1 MEKVEI
7 TLPAEVAKIAESVS
21 VEKRNEVQ
29 EVLNKVFSGVEKMR
43 KQIETIEVSD
53 HEDKASMQLARVAR
67 LAVRAERLEA
77 EKKFDSKR
85 DEVQAK
91 MLSFKTED
99 SLWLKAK
106 QTMQILTKELEE
118 VAKWKEETKERFD
131 AEQRELKIQDRILKV
146 QKFNPNIQRS
156 EFESMSDETFNSF
169 LSGLEASYLA
179 QIEAE
184 RKAEEAR
191 QAEIKRQETI
201 SKNRSALL
209 PLSSWIDNFNQIN
222 FETVDCDAVLKIA
235 NAKKKAH
242 EDEQERIRLENEK
255 LRKDAEAK
263 ELALKAERKKAQEKL
278 EKEKADARR
287 LADELQARKNTELKA
302 ENEKKEAALKAQKEA
317 EKLAKAPIKKQ
328 LENWVNSFEITG
340 APVMNDTS
348 KDIQVK
354 FTAFKKWAI
363 SEINKL

>member
-1 MEKVEI
+1 M
-7 TLPAEVAKIAESVS
+7 
-21 VEKRNEVQ
+21 
-29 EVLNKVFSGVEKMR
+29 
-43 KQIETIEVSD
+43 
-53 HEDKASMQLARVAR
+53 
-67 LAVRAERLEA
+67 AVRAERLEA

-201 SKNRSALL
+201 SKNRSAL
-209 PLSSWIDNFNQIN
+209 S
-222 FETVDCDAVLKIA
+222 
-235 NAKKKAH
+235 
-242 EDEQERIRLENEK
+242 RI
-255 LRKDAEAK
+255 
-263 ELALKAERKKAQEKL
+263 
-278 EKEKADARR
+278 
-287 LADELQARKNTELKA
+287 
-302 ENEKKEAALKAQKEA
+302 
-317 EKLAKAPIKKQ
+317 
-328 LENWVNSFEITG
+328 
-340 APVMNDTS
+340 
-348 KDIQVK
+348 
-354 FTAFKKWAI
+354 
-363 SEINKL
+363 